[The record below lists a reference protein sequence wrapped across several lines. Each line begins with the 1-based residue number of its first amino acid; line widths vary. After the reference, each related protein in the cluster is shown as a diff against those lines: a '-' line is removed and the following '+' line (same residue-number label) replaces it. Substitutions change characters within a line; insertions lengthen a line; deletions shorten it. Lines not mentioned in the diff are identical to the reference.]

1 MRRENKEGCLLFI
14 IIILQNALNIAFSSY
29 GFGTLVSSHFNLSLG
44 MGVCAWILFNF
55 IVSIILGEFY
65 LNM

>member
-1 MRRENKEGCLLFI
+1 MRRDKEGCLLFI
-14 IIILQNALNIAFSSY
+14 IIILQNALNIAFSAY

-44 MGVCAWILFNF
+44 MGICVWILFNF
-55 IVSIILGEFY
+55 ILSIILGEFY